1 MRRHLDFLDSGE
13 CARRIEWRK
22 CSIPES
28 RTHCVPK
35 FARKFFEKNR
45 VVRSRK
51 SFCEKN
57 SDANGTRFGRKVC
70 MLICIV
76 RDVQMA

>member
-1 MRRHLDFLDSGE
+1 MRAPNRMAEMLDS
-13 CARRIEWRK
+13 RIAYSLRSEIRK
-22 CSIPES
+22 KI
-28 RTHCVPK
+28 
-35 FARKFFEKNR
+35 FYKNR